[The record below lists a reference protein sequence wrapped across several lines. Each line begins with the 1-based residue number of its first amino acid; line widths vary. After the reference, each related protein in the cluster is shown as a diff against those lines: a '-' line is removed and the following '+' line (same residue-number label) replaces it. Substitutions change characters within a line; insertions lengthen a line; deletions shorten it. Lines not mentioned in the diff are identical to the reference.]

1 VWTEALPPGQNGPG
15 MVTVALALALAAA
28 PPARTSAVAERAIT
42 ADAIRAHVR
51 FLGSDLLEGR
61 GPGTRGDAL
70 AQAYIAAQLEA
81 LGLHPAGT
89 EGFLQPF
96 DIVGVDGHATTL
108 RVARGR
114 ETLELRHSDEVIAV
128 AGDDARRTA
137 LDGAELVFV
146 GYGIQATEYGWDDFK
161 GQDLRGKVLLILNND
176 PEDDPA
182 LFAGRARLYYG
193 RWEYKYEMAARV
205 GAAGAIILH
214 TTHSAGYS
222 WQVVRTSWAG
232 PQFSLPTA
240 SRRVPLRGW
249 ITEEAC
255 QKVVALAGKDLGTLV
270 RSADRRDFRPVA
282 LGVALSTSFENR
294 IERARTANVLGVLPG
309 SDPRL
314 SSEVVLYTAHHDH
327 LGMRTDAAP
336 GEDAIYNGAEDN
348 ASGVALMLA
357 IARAYSALPTPPR
370 RSILFAA
377 VAAEEQ
383 ELLGSEYLARHPP
396 VPVGRIAVNINIDG
410 ANVFGRTRDV
420 TVIGMGKTDLDA
432 TLRALAATQGRVL
445 QADQLPDRG
454 YFYRS
459 DQFSFAKVGVPSA
472 YFESGL
478 DYRGRPPG
486 WGREK
491 REAWEET
498 RYHQPSDELT
508 PDWDLSGAVE
518 DARLQFG
525 LGYSVAQSSG
535 KPAWTRGDEFEAARR
550 RSLEDLRRPPGPAP
564 ASGR

>member
-1 VWTEALPPGQNGPG
+1 MVAAAL
-15 MVTVALALALAAA
+15 VLALAAA
-28 PPARTSAVAERAIT
+28 PPARTSAFAERAIT

-51 FLGSDLLEGR
+51 FLASDLLEGR

-70 AQAYIAAQLEA
+70 AQSYIAAQLEA
-81 LGLHPAGT
+81 LGLRPAGT
-89 EGFLQPF
+89 QGFLQPF
-96 DIVGVDGHATTL
+96 DIVGVDGHAET
-108 RVARGR
+108 VQFARGR
-114 ETLELRHSDEVIAV
+114 ESLVLRHAEQVIAV
-128 AGDDARRTA
+128 AGDDAAHTA
-137 LDGAELVFV
+137 LDRAELVFV
-146 GYGIQATEYGWDDFK
+146 GYGIRAPEYAWDDFK
-161 GQDLRGKVLLILNND
+161 GRDLRGKVLLILNSD

-182 LFAGRARLYYG
+182 LFAGRTRLWYG
-193 RWEYKYEMAARV
+193 RWDYKYEMAAKV

-214 TTHSAGYS
+214 TPHSAGYP
-222 WQVVRTSWAG
+222 WQVVRSSWTG
-232 PQFSLPTA
+232 PQYSVPTHE
-240 SRRVPLRGW
+240 RRVPLRGW
-249 ITEEAC
+249 VTEDASREL
-255 QKVVALAGKDLGTLV
+255 VALAGKSLEALVNSANRREFQPVPLGITV
-270 RSADRRDFRPVA
+270 
-282 LGVALSTSFENR
+282 STAFASR
-294 IERARTANVLGVLPG
+294 IERTRTANVLALLPG

-327 LGMRTDAAP
+327 LGMRADAAP

-348 ASGVALMLA
+348 ASGVALMLNV
-357 IARAYSALPTPPR
+357 ARAYTTLPVAPR

-383 ELLGSEYLARHPP
+383 SLLGSEYLARHPP
-396 VPVGRIAVNINIDG
+396 VPLGRIAVDVNIDG

-420 TVIGMGKTDLDA
+420 TVIGLGKTDLDV
-432 TLRALAATQGRVL
+432 TLGALARGQGRVL
-445 QADQLPDRG
+445 RGDQLPDRG

-459 DQFSFAKVGVPSA
+459 DQFSFARAGVPSA

-486 WGREK
+486 WGRAK

-518 DARLQFG
+518 DARLQFA
-525 LGYSVAQSSG
+525 LGYSVAQATAL
-535 KPAWTRGDEFEAARR
+535 PAWTKGDEFEAARR
-550 RSLEDLRRPPGPAP
+550 RSLEVLRQHPPGTTP

>member
-1 VWTEALPPGQNGPG
+1 ML
-15 MVTVALALALAAA
+15 TVVLLLQLSAA
-28 PPARTSAVAERAIT
+28 PPARTSAAAERVIR
-42 ADAIRAHVR
+42 ADAIRSHVR
-51 FLGSDLLEGR
+51 FLASDLLEGR

-70 AQAYIAAQLEA
+70 AEAYVASQLEA
-81 LGLHPAGT
+81 LGLRPAGS

-96 DIVGVDGHATTL
+96 DIVGVDGHAATVQFAHGTGS
-108 RVARGR
+108 VV
-114 ETLELRHSDEVIAV
+114 LRHPDEIIAV
-128 AGDDARRTA
+128 AGDDAAHTGVE
-137 LDGAELVFV
+137 GAELVFV
-146 GYGIQATEYGWDDFK
+146 GYGIRAPEYGWDDFK
-161 GQDLRGKVLLILNND
+161 GEDLRGKVLLILNSD

-182 LFAGRARLYYG
+182 LFGGKTRLWYG
-193 RWEYKYEMAARV
+193 RWDYKYEMAAKV

-214 TTHSAGYS
+214 TPHSAGYP
-222 WQVVRTSWAG
+222 WQVVRTSWTG

-240 SRRVPLRGW
+240 ARRVPLRGW

-255 QKVVALAGKDLGTLV
+255 RRLLALGDATLEELQ
-270 RSADRRDFRPVA
+270 RLADRRDFHPVR
-282 LGVALSTSFENR
+282 LGVGVTTGFDNR
-294 IERARTANVLGVLPG
+294 VERTRTANVLALLPG
-309 SDPRL
+309 GDPQL

-327 LGMRTDAAP
+327 LGVRTDAPP

-348 ASGVALMLA
+348 ASGVALMLEV
-357 IARAYSALPTPPR
+357 ARAYTALPGAPR
-370 RSILFAA
+370 RSVLFAA

-383 ELLGSEYLARHPP
+383 GLLGSEYLARHPP
-396 VPVGRIAVNINIDG
+396 VPLGRIAVDINIDG

-420 TVIGMGKTDLDA
+420 TVIGLGKTDLDV
-432 TLRALAATQGRVL
+432 TLAALARAQGRVL
-445 QADQLPDRG
+445 RGDQLPDRG

-459 DQFSFAKVGVPSA
+459 DQFSFARVGVPSA

-508 PDWDLSGAVE
+508 ADWDLSGAVE
-518 DARLQFG
+518 DARLQFA
-525 LGYSVAQSSG
+525 LGYSVAQATPLPG
-535 KPAWTRGDEFEAARR
+535 WTRGDEFEAPRL
-550 RSLEDLRRPPGPAP
+550 RSLEALRQRPPGTTP

>member
-1 VWTEALPPGQNGPG
+1 MLTA
-15 MVTVALALALAAA
+15 ALALALAAA
-28 PPARTSAVAERAIT
+28 PSARTAPAAERAIT
-42 ADAIRAHVR
+42 ADGIRAHVR
-51 FLGSDLLEGR
+51 YLASDLLEGR

-70 AQAYIAAQLEA
+70 AQAYIAAQLEG
-81 LGLHPAGT
+81 LGLHPAGPQ
-89 EGFLQPF
+89 GFFQPF
-96 DIVGVDGHATTL
+96 DIVGVDGHADTIQFT
-108 RVARGR
+108 RGR
-114 ETLELRHSDEVIAV
+114 ESLVLRHPDDVIAV
-128 AGDDARRTA
+128 AGDDAAHTA

-146 GYGIQATEYGWDDFK
+146 GYGIRAPEYAWDDFK
-161 GQDLRGKVLLILNND
+161 GHDLRGKVLLILNSD

-182 LFAGRARLYYG
+182 LFAGRTRLWYG
-193 RWEYKYEMAARV
+193 RWDYKYEMAARV

-214 TTHSAGYS
+214 TTHSAGYP
-222 WQVVRTSWAG
+222 WQVVRSSWTG
-232 PQFSLPTA
+232 PQYSVPSTE
-240 SRRVPLRGW
+240 RRVPLRGW
-249 ITEEAC
+249 VTEEAC
-255 QKVVALAGKDLGTLV
+255 RRLVALAGRNLDELV
-270 RSADRRDFRPVA
+270 RSANRREFQPVSLG
-282 LGVALSTSFENR
+282 LGVRTDFDNH
-294 IERARTANVLGVLPG
+294 IERTRTANVLAVLPG

-327 LGMRTDAAP
+327 LGMRTGAAP

-348 ASGVALMLA
+348 ASGVALMLT
-357 IARAYSALPTPPR
+357 IARSYAALPQAPR

-383 ELLGSEYLARHPP
+383 GLLGSEYLARHPP
-396 VPVGRIAVNINIDG
+396 VPLGRIAVDINIDG

-420 TVIGMGKTDLDA
+420 TVIGMGKTDLDV
-432 TLRALAATQGRVL
+432 TLRALAKAQGRVL
-445 QADQLPDRG
+445 RGDQLPDRG

-459 DQFSFAKVGVPSA
+459 DQFSFARVGVPSA

-486 WGREK
+486 WGRER

-518 DARLQFG
+518 DARLQFE
-525 LGYSVAQSSG
+525 LGYSVAQATAL
-535 KPAWTRGDEFEAARR
+535 PAWTRGDEFEAPR
-550 RSLEDLRRPPGPAP
+550 LRALDALRQAPPGSTP

>member
-1 VWTEALPPGQNGPG
+1 MLTATFLL
-15 MVTVALALALAAA
+15 TLAAA
-28 PPARTSAVAERAIT
+28 PPARTVAAAERAID
-42 ADAIRAHVR
+42 AGAIRAHVR
-51 FLGSDLLEGR
+51 FLASDLLEGR

-70 AQAYIAAQLEA
+70 AQAYIASQLES
-81 LGLHPAGT
+81 LGLRPAGT
-89 EGFLQPF
+89 EGFRQPF
-96 DIVGVDGHATTL
+96 DIVGVDGHAAT
-108 RVARGR
+108 VQFARGD
-114 ETLELRHSDEVIAV
+114 EQLLLRHPDEVIAV
-128 AGDDARRTA
+128 AGDDAARTA
-137 LDGAELVFV
+137 LDRAELVFV
-146 GYGIQATEYGWDDFK
+146 GYGIQAPEFAWDDFK
-161 GQDLRGKVLLILNND
+161 GQDLRGKVLLVLNSD

-182 LFAGRARLYYG
+182 LFAGKTRLWYG
-193 RWEYKYEMAARV
+193 RWDYKYAMAARV

-214 TTHSAGYS
+214 TPRSAGYP
-222 WQVVRTSWAG
+222 WQVVRTSWTG
-232 PQFSLPTA
+232 PQFSVPGA
-240 SRRVPLRGW
+240 EPRVPLRGW

-255 QKVVALAGKDLGTLV
+255 RKVLSLAGKSLEALTQAAGQ
-270 RSADRRDFRPVA
+270 RDFHPVA
-282 LGVALSTSFENR
+282 LGVGVSTAFGST
-294 IERARTANVLGVLPG
+294 IEHTRTANVLGLLPG

-336 GEDAIYNGAEDN
+336 GEDAIFNGAEDN

-357 IARAYSALPTPPR
+357 VARAYAALPVAPG

-383 ELLGSEYLARHPP
+383 GLLGSEYLARHPP
-396 VPVGRIAVNINIDG
+396 VPLGRIAVDINIDG

-420 TVIGMGKTDLDA
+420 TVIGLGKTDLDV
-432 TLRALAATQGRVL
+432 TLRALARAQGRVL
-445 QADQLPDRG
+445 RGDQLPDRG

-459 DQFSFAKVGVPSA
+459 DQFSFARVGVPSA

-518 DARLQFG
+518 DARLQFA
-525 LGYSVAQSSG
+525 LGYSVAQARAL
-535 KPAWTRGDEFEAARR
+535 PAWTRGDEFEAPRL
-550 RSLEDLRRPPGPAP
+550 RSLEALRQSPPGATP

>member
-1 VWTEALPPGQNGPG
+1 ML
-15 MVTVALALALAAA
+15 TVALALALAAA
-28 PPARTSAVAERAIT
+28 PPARSSPVAERTIT

-51 FLGSDLLEGR
+51 FLASDLLEGR

-70 AQAYIAAQLEA
+70 AQAYIASELES
-81 LGLHPAGT
+81 LGLRPAGT
-89 EGFLQPF
+89 QGFFQPF
-96 DIVGVDGHATTL
+96 DIVGVDGHAESLQFT
-108 RVARGR
+108 RGSDS
-114 ETLELRHSDEVIAV
+114 LVLRHPDEVIAV
-128 AGDDARRTA
+128 AGDAAAHTA
-137 LDGAELVFV
+137 LDRAEMVFV
-146 GYGIQATEYGWDDFK
+146 GYGIRAPEFTWDDFK
-161 GQDLRGKVLLILNND
+161 GQDLRGKVLLILNSD

-182 LFAGRARLYYG
+182 LFAGRTRLWYG
-193 RWEYKYEMAARV
+193 RWDYKYEMAARV

-214 TTHSAGYS
+214 TTHSAGYP
-222 WQVVRTSWAG
+222 WQVVRSSWTG
-232 PQFSLPTA
+232 PQYAVPATE
-240 SRRVPLRGW
+240 RRVPLRGW
-249 ITEEAC
+249 VTEDAC
-255 QKVVALAGKDLGTLV
+255 RRLAALAGRNLDELV
-270 RSADRRDFRPVA
+270 RSANRRDFQPVP
-282 LGVALSTSFENR
+282 LGIAVSTAFESR
-294 IERARTANVLGVLPG
+294 IERTRTANVLAVLPG

-327 LGMRTDAAP
+327 LGIRADAAP
-336 GEDAIYNGAEDN
+336 GDDAIYNGAEDN

-357 IARAYSALPTPPR
+357 VARAHAALEKAPR

-383 ELLGSEYLARHPP
+383 GLLGSEYLARHPP
-396 VPVGRIAVNINIDG
+396 VPLGRIAVDINIDG

-420 TVIGMGKTDLDA
+420 TVIGLGKTDLDP
-432 TLRALAATQGRVL
+432 TLRALARTQGRVL
-445 QADQLPDRG
+445 RGDQLPDRG

-459 DQFSFAKVGVPSA
+459 DQFSFARVGVPSA

-518 DARLQFG
+518 DARLQFA
-525 LGYSVAQSSG
+525 LGYSVAQAASL
-535 KPAWTRGDEFEAARR
+535 PAWTPGDEFEAARQ
-550 RSLEDLRRPPGPAP
+550 RSLEVLRQRPPGATP

>member
-1 VWTEALPPGQNGPG
+1 MLTAVLVLG
-15 MVTVALALALAAA
+15 LAAA
-28 PPARTSAVAERAIT
+28 PPARTVPSAERTIR

-51 FLGSDLLEGR
+51 FLASDLLEGR

-70 AQAYIAAQLEA
+70 AEAYVASQLEA
-81 LGLHPAGT
+81 LGLRPAGT
-89 EGFLQPF
+89 DGFLQPF
-96 DIVGVDGHATTL
+96 DIVGVDGHATTVQFTHGSESL
-108 RVARGR
+108 V
-114 ETLELRHSDEVIAV
+114 LRHPDDIIAV
-128 AGDDARRTA
+128 AGDDAARTRIEA
-137 LDGAELVFV
+137 AELVFV
-146 GYGIQATEYGWDDFK
+146 GYGIRAPEYGWDDFK
-161 GQDLRGKVLLILNND
+161 GQDLRGKVLLVLNSD

-182 LFAGRARLYYG
+182 LFAGRTRLWYG
-193 RWEYKYEMAARV
+193 RWDYKYEMAAKV

-214 TTHSAGYS
+214 TPHSAGYP
-222 WQVVRTSWAG
+222 WQVVRTSWTG
-232 PQFSLPTA
+232 PQFSVPGPG
-240 SRRVPLRGW
+240 RRVPLRGW

-255 QKVVALAGKDLGTLV
+255 RRLLALGDSTLEELV
-270 RSADRRDFRPVA
+270 RAAGRRDFHPVP
-282 LGVALSTSFENR
+282 LRIGVNTAFDSR
-294 IERARTANVLGVLPG
+294 VERTRTANVLGLLPG

-327 LGMRTDAAP
+327 LGRRSDAGP

-348 ASGVALMLA
+348 ASGVALMLEV
-357 IARAYSALPTPPR
+357 ARAYTALPVAPR

-383 ELLGSEYLARHPP
+383 GLLGSEYLARHPP
-396 VPVGRIAVNINIDG
+396 VPLGRVAVDINIDG

-420 TVIGMGKTDLDA
+420 TVIGLGKTDLDV
-432 TLRALAATQGRVL
+432 TLRALARRQGRVL
-445 QADQLPDRG
+445 RGDQLPDRG

-459 DQFSFAKVGVPSA
+459 DQFSFARVGVPSA

-518 DARLQFG
+518 DARLQFA
-525 LGYSVAQSSG
+525 LGYSVAQATPL
-535 KPAWTRGDEFEAARR
+535 PAWTRGDEFEAPRLQ
-550 RSLEDLRRPPGPAP
+550 SLEALRQRPPGATP